1 LNAQPVAVE
10 LLVEMKIVLNWQRR
24 AVVLLAGSLIV
35 LSVILAVFAI
45 REANREKLLKEKETE
60 EEQLLAA
67 DTVASQA
74 NALIFEAEQK
84 AAKLLENLRTV
95 DSQDKWIP
103 LLRTI
108 VESEKLVSEVF
119 LADENGKITFP
130 HVRPLYFR
138 PGEEIGA
145 KEVSSDLERNSL
157 WRRAENAE
165 FRTKNYA
172 EAIDSYQRLMAG
184 TSDQGMKALLL
195 SRVGRC
201 FEKMGNI
208 PKSIEIY
215 RKILETGPPDLAA
228 EGIPLQVIARYQIL
242 TIYLD
247 TGRMEEASAALL
259 EFRRGLVDSRWPLT
273 RHQFDYY
280 TRSIAERFETIAGEA
295 DPSEKAKD
303 YRLKWAE
310 LSRLQEARLSQ
321 QKILENVRLRIA
333 PRLSAKRNENG
344 TDPVKFSHISDSSA
358 DVLLLVSYAWLD
370 EKMAFGLILN
380 PEMLAQQLLPPDGAK
395 GFLREGRHL
404 QVVDEYGH
412 LVAGEDISPAG
423 SSPSRLSFAGVF
435 EENFPPWKIN
445 VYQTGPDPAKRQFQ
459 LRRNIYIFSV
469 FIVVAALFLGGFLA
483 IRGTAKELKLAKLK
497 SDFVST
503 VSHEFRTPL
512 MSIRYLSELLQRG
525 RVPDDQR
532 KQEYYETIT
541 GESERL
547 GRLVENI
554 LDFSKIESGL
564 KEYRTEETDIV
575 ALVGEVA
582 SRFER
587 QAALKEF
594 ALKTEIAENAP
605 RIAVDKE
612 ALSRALFNLLD
623 NAVKYSSEN
632 PRIVLRVRND
642 ANHILLEV
650 EDNGIGIS
658 RSEQQRIFEKF
669 YRSEQAMEGDVKGSG
684 IGLTLVD
691 HIVKA
696 HGGDI
701 ILQSEPGKGTKV
713 TIRLPL
719 RSSPTK
725 NGERDG

>member
-1 LNAQPVAVE
+1 
-10 LLVEMKIVLNWQRR
+10 MKIVLNWQRR
-24 AVVLLAGSLIV
+24 AVILLAASLIV
-35 LSVILAVFAI
+35 LSVILAAFAI
-45 REANREKLLKEKETE
+45 REAEREKLLKERETE
-60 EEQLLAA
+60 EEQRLSA
-67 DTVASQA
+67 DTVAGQA
-74 NALIFEAEQK
+74 KTLIFEVELRAT
-84 AAKLLENLRTV
+84 KLLESHRKV
-95 DSQDKWIP
+95 DASDELI
-103 LLRTI
+103 LLLKTI
-108 VESEKLVSEVF
+108 VESEELIAEVF
-119 LADENGKITFP
+119 LADESGNISFP
-130 HVRPLYFR
+130 HVRPLFLL
-138 PGEEIGA
+138 PGKERRA
-145 KEVSSDLERNSL
+145 KEVSSDMEKYEL

-165 FRTKNYA
+165 IRTKNYV

-184 TSDQGMKALLL
+184 TSDRDVNALLL

-201 FEKMGNI
+201 FEKMGNG
-208 PKSIEIY
+208 PKSIEAY
-215 RKILETGPPDLAA
+215 QKILETGPPDLTA
-228 EGIPLQVIARYQIL
+228 EGIPLNVVAWHQIL
-242 TIYLD
+242 NIYLD
-247 TGRMEEASAALL
+247 AGKKEEAAAALL
-259 EFRRGLVDSRWPLT
+259 EFRQGLLDSRWPLT
-273 RHQFDYY
+273 SHQFDYY
-280 TRSIAERFETIAGEA
+280 TRSIAERLETIAGET
-295 DPSEKAKD
+295 DPSQRAKD
-303 YRLKWAE
+303 LRRKWTE
-310 LSRLQEARLSQ
+310 LSRLQEAQLSR

-333 PRLSAKRNENG
+333 PRLTAKRNETGNG
-344 TDPVKFSHISDSSA
+344 PDNFFHISDSST
-358 DVLLLVSYAWLD
+358 DFLLLVSYTWLN
-370 EKMAFGLILN
+370 EKTAFGLILN
-380 PEMLAQQLLPPDGAK
+380 PKALAQKLLPPDRAK
-395 GFLREGRHL
+395 IFRRDGRHL
-404 QVVDEYGH
+404 QVADEYGH
-412 LVAGEDISPAG
+412 VVAGEDISSLES
-423 SSPSRLSFAGVF
+423 SSPRLSFAGDF

-445 VYQTGPDPAKRQFQ
+445 VYQAELASAKRQFQ
-459 LRRNIYIFSV
+459 LRRSIYILSV

-532 KQEYYETIT
+532 KQQYYETIT

-594 ALKTEIAENAP
+594 KLETEIAENAP
-605 RIAVDKE
+605 KMAVDKE

-623 NAVKYSSEN
+623 NAVKYSGEN
-632 PRIVLRVRND
+632 PHIFLRLRAD
-642 ANHILLEV
+642 ADRILLEV
-650 EDNGIGIS
+650 EDNGTGIS
-658 RSEQQRIFEKF
+658 RSEQQKIFEKF
-669 YRSEQAMEGDVKGSG
+669 YRSEQAMEGNIKGSG

-701 ILQSEPGKGTKV
+701 LLESEPGKGTKV

-719 RSSPTK
+719 RPPKTK
-725 NGERDG
+725 DGD

>member
-1 LNAQPVAVE
+1 
-10 LLVEMKIVLNWQRR
+10 MKIVLTWQRR
-24 AVVLLAGSLIV
+24 AVILLAGSLIV

-45 REANREKLLKEKETE
+45 REAEREKLLKERETE
-60 EEQLLAA
+60 EEQRLSA
-67 DTVASQA
+67 DTVSSQA
-74 NALIFEAEQK
+74 KTLILEVEQR
-84 AAKLLENLRTV
+84 AAKLLESRRAV
-95 DSQDKWIP
+95 DAPDELIP
-103 LLRTI
+103 LLTTI
-108 VESEKLVSEVF
+108 VESEELIAEVF
-119 LADENGKITFP
+119 LADQSGNISYP
-130 HVRPLYFR
+130 HVRPLFLL
-138 PGEEIGA
+138 PGEQKRA
-145 KEVSSDLERNSL
+145 KEISADLEKNEL
-157 WRRAENAE
+157 WRQAENAE

-172 EAIDSYQRLMAG
+172 EAVDSYQRLMAG

-208 PKSIEIY
+208 PKSIGAY

-228 EGIPLQVIARYQIL
+228 EGIPLQVVARYQIL
-242 TIYLD
+242 TIHLEA
-247 TGRMEEASAALL
+247 GRMEEAAAALL
-259 EFRRGLVDSRWPLT
+259 EFRRGLLDSRWPLT
-273 RHQFDYY
+273 RHQFNYY

-303 YRLKWAE
+303 LRSKWAE
-310 LSRLQEARLSQ
+310 LSRLQEARLSR

-333 PRLSAKRNENG
+333 PRLSAKRMESGIDLVN
-344 TDPVKFSHISDSSA
+344 FFHISDFSA

-370 EKMAFGLILN
+370 EKTAFGLILN
-380 PEMLAQQLLPPDGAK
+380 PEMLAQQLLPQDRAITL
-395 GFLREGRHL
+395 LREGRHI
-404 QVVDEYGH
+404 QIVDEYGH
-412 LVAGEDISPAG
+412 LAAGEDISPAG
-423 SSPSRLSFAGVF
+423 SSPPRLSFAGVF

-445 VYQTGPDPAKRQFQ
+445 VYQMGPDAANKQFQ

-547 GRLVENI
+547 GRLIENI

-575 ALVGEVA
+575 ALVEEVA
-582 SRFER
+582 SRFGR

-594 ALKTEIAENAP
+594 KLETEIDKNAP
-605 RIAVDKE
+605 RTSIDKE

-623 NAVKYSSEN
+623 NAVKYSGEN
-632 PRIVLRVRND
+632 PHIFLRLRTD
-642 ANHILLEV
+642 PRRILLEV

-658 RSEQQRIFEKF
+658 RSEQQKIFEKF
-669 YRSEQAMEGDVKGSG
+669 YRSERAMEGNVKGSG

-701 ILQSEPGKGTKV
+701 LLQSESGKGTKV

-719 RSSPTK
+719 RPRPTK
-725 NGERDG
+725 DGERDG